1 MAGFNAVSVIASN
14 NNNRN
19 NNNNNR
25 NNQNNNNNFQTQESS
40 VMGMQ
45 TVSRRRRS
53 ETNSSALFMEDG
65 LTSLVSF
72 EEEEEELV
80 KKTKTNQDPRLAS
93 VVDRFFKAALRL
105 TAVDGLARKNC
116 ALLIVCLA
124 NSDHFEVGNMLVE
137 EFAEIANRYYVL
149 FRLSADR
156 VFGLRII
163 ISNMM

>member
-80 KKTKTNQDPRLAS
+80 KKTKTNQDPRLVS

-124 NSDHFEVGNMLVE
+124 NSDHLEVGNMLVE
-137 EFAEIANRYYVL
+137 EFAEIANRC
-149 FRLSADR
+149 
-156 VFGLRII
+156 
-163 ISNMM
+163 

>member
-80 KKTKTNQDPRLAS
+80 KKTKTNQDPRLVS

-124 NSDHFEVGNMLVE
+124 NSDHLEVGNMLVE
-137 EFAEIANRYYVL
+137 EFAEIANRY
-149 FRLSADR
+149 
-156 VFGLRII
+156 
-163 ISNMM
+163 

>member
-80 KKTKTNQDPRLAS
+80 KKTKTNQDPRLVS

-124 NSDHFEVGNMLVE
+124 NSDHLEAGNMLVE
-137 EFAEIANRYYVL
+137 EFAEIANRYLVL

-156 VFGLRII
+156 VFGPRII
-163 ISNMM
+163 KSNMM

>member
-80 KKTKTNQDPRLAS
+80 KKTKTNQDPRLVS

-124 NSDHFEVGNMLVE
+124 NSDHLEVGNMLVE
-137 EFAEIANRYYVL
+137 EFAEIASRY
-149 FRLSADR
+149 
-156 VFGLRII
+156 
-163 ISNMM
+163 

>member
-72 EEEEEELV
+72 EEEEEDLV
-80 KKTKTNQDPRLAS
+80 KKTKTNQDPRLVS

-124 NSDHFEVGNMLVE
+124 NSDHLEAGNMLVE
-137 EFAEIANRYYVL
+137 EFAEIANRY
-149 FRLSADR
+149 
-156 VFGLRII
+156 
-163 ISNMM
+163 

>member
-72 EEEEEELV
+72 EEEQLV
-80 KKTKTNQDPRLAS
+80 KKTKTNQDPRLVS

-124 NSDHFEVGNMLVE
+124 NSDYLEAGNMLVE
-137 EFAEIANRYYVL
+137 EFAEIANRY
-149 FRLSADR
+149 
-156 VFGLRII
+156 
-163 ISNMM
+163 

>member
-72 EEEEEELV
+72 EEEEEDLV
-80 KKTKTNQDPRLAS
+80 KKTKTNQDPRLVS

-124 NSDHFEVGNMLVE
+124 NSDHLQAGNMLVE
-137 EFAEIANRYYVL
+137 EFAEIANRY
-149 FRLSADR
+149 
-156 VFGLRII
+156 
-163 ISNMM
+163 

>member
-72 EEEEEELV
+72 EEEEEQLV
-80 KKTKTNQDPRLAS
+80 KKTKTNQDPRLVS

-124 NSDHFEVGNMLVE
+124 NSDHLQAGNMLVE
-137 EFAEIANRYYVL
+137 EFAEIANRY
-149 FRLSADR
+149 
-156 VFGLRII
+156 
-163 ISNMM
+163 

>member
-53 ETNSSALFMEDG
+53 DTNSSALFMEDG

-72 EEEEEELV
+72 EEEEELV
-80 KKTKTNQDPRLAS
+80 KKTKTNQDPRLVS
-93 VVDRFFKAALRL
+93 VVDRFFKAAPRL

-137 EFAEIANRYYVL
+137 EFAEIANRY
-149 FRLSADR
+149 
-156 VFGLRII
+156 
-163 ISNMM
+163 

>member
-1 MAGFNAVSVIASN
+1 
-14 NNNRN
+14 
-19 NNNNNR
+19 
-25 NNQNNNNNFQTQESS
+25 
-40 VMGMQ
+40 MQ

-72 EEEEEELV
+72 EEEVV
-80 KKTKTNQDPRLAS
+80 KKTKTNQDPRLVS

-124 NSDHFEVGNMLVE
+124 NSDHLEAGNMLVE
-137 EFAEIANRYYVL
+137 EFAEIANRGLLRALGVEGDEEWEEAAEVGKVDISCE
-149 FRLSADR
+149 SA
-156 VFGLRII
+156 FPKCPK
-163 ISNMM
+163 SN

>member
-72 EEEEEELV
+72 EEEEEEELV
-80 KKTKTNQDPRLAS
+80 KKTKTNQDPRLVS

-124 NSDHFEVGNMLVE
+124 NSDHLDAGNMLVE
-137 EFAEIANRYYVL
+137 EFAEIANRY
-149 FRLSADR
+149 
-156 VFGLRII
+156 
-163 ISNMM
+163 

>member
-72 EEEEEELV
+72 EEEEEQLV
-80 KKTKTNQDPRLAS
+80 KKTKTNQDPRLVS

-124 NSDHFEVGNMLVE
+124 NSDHLEAGNMLVE
-137 EFAEIANRYYVL
+137 EFAEIANRY
-149 FRLSADR
+149 
-156 VFGLRII
+156 
-163 ISNMM
+163 

>member
-72 EEEEEELV
+72 EEEEELV
-80 KKTKTNQDPRLAS
+80 KKTKTNQDPRLVS

-137 EFAEIANRYYVL
+137 EFAEIANRCYVL

-163 ISNMM
+163 KSNMM

>member
-53 ETNSSALFMEDG
+53 ERNSSALFMEDG

-72 EEEEEELV
+72 EEEEEDLV
-80 KKTKTNQDPRLAS
+80 KKTKTNQDPRLVS

-124 NSDHFEVGNMLVE
+124 NSDHLQAGNMLVE
-137 EFAEIANRYYVL
+137 EFAEIANRY
-149 FRLSADR
+149 
-156 VFGLRII
+156 
-163 ISNMM
+163 

>member
-80 KKTKTNQDPRLAS
+80 KKTKTNQDPRLVS

-124 NSDHFEVGNMLVE
+124 NSDHLQAGNMLVE
-137 EFAEIANRYYVL
+137 EFAEIANRY
-149 FRLSADR
+149 
-156 VFGLRII
+156 
-163 ISNMM
+163 

>member
-1 MAGFNAVSVIASN
+1 
-14 NNNRN
+14 
-19 NNNNNR
+19 
-25 NNQNNNNNFQTQESS
+25 
-40 VMGMQ
+40 MGMQ

-80 KKTKTNQDPRLAS
+80 KKTKTNQDPRLVS

-124 NSDHFEVGNMLVE
+124 NSDHLEAGNMLVE
-137 EFAEIANRYYVL
+137 EFAEIANRY
-149 FRLSADR
+149 
-156 VFGLRII
+156 
-163 ISNMM
+163 

>member
-80 KKTKTNQDPRLAS
+80 EKTKTNQDPRLVS

-124 NSDHFEVGNMLVE
+124 NSDHLEAGNMLVE
-137 EFAEIANRYYVL
+137 EFAEIANRY
-149 FRLSADR
+149 
-156 VFGLRII
+156 
-163 ISNMM
+163 

>member
-53 ETNSSALFMEDG
+53 ETNSSALFTEDG

-72 EEEEEELV
+72 EEEEELV
-80 KKTKTNQDPRLAS
+80 KKTRTNQDPRLVS

-124 NSDHFEVGNMLVE
+124 NSDHLQAGNMLVE
-137 EFAEIANRYYVL
+137 EFAEIANRY
-149 FRLSADR
+149 
-156 VFGLRII
+156 
-163 ISNMM
+163 

>member
-80 KKTKTNQDPRLAS
+80 KKTKTNQDPRLVS

-124 NSDHFEVGNMLVE
+124 NSDHLDAGNMLVE
-137 EFAEIANRYYVL
+137 EFAEIANRY
-149 FRLSADR
+149 
-156 VFGLRII
+156 
-163 ISNMM
+163 

>member
-80 KKTKTNQDPRLAS
+80 KKTKTNQDPRLVS

-124 NSDHFEVGNMLVE
+124 NSDHLEAGNMLVE
-137 EFAEIANRYYVL
+137 EFAEIASRY
-149 FRLSADR
+149 
-156 VFGLRII
+156 
-163 ISNMM
+163 

>member
-72 EEEEEELV
+72 EEEEELV
-80 KKTKTNQDPRLAS
+80 KKTKTNQDPRLVS

-137 EFAEIANRYYVL
+137 EFAEIANRC
-149 FRLSADR
+149 
-156 VFGLRII
+156 
-163 ISNMM
+163 

>member
-72 EEEEEELV
+72 EEEEKEEV
-80 KKTKTNQDPRLAS
+80 KKTKTNQDPRLVS

-124 NSDHFEVGNMLVE
+124 NSDHLEAGNMLVE
-137 EFAEIANRYYVL
+137 EFAEIANRY
-149 FRLSADR
+149 
-156 VFGLRII
+156 
-163 ISNMM
+163 

>member
-25 NNQNNNNNFQTQESS
+25 NNQNNNNFQTQESS

-72 EEEEEELV
+72 QEEDLV
-80 KKTKTNQDPRLAS
+80 KKTKTNQDPRLVS

-124 NSDHFEVGNMLVE
+124 NSDHLEAGNMLVE
-137 EFAEIANRYYVL
+137 EFAEIANRY
-149 FRLSADR
+149 
-156 VFGLRII
+156 
-163 ISNMM
+163 